1 MYRIGDEELKEL
13 EIVIKSKKLFRVGD
27 KSKGHP
33 MAVETFESELAEKIG
48 TKYALCLSG
57 GGTSALICA
66 LVGLGIGPG
75 DEVIVPGYTFM
86 ASAVAVLAVGAIPV
100 LAEIDESLMLDPDDF
115 EKKITPET
123 KAVIPVHMVGF
134 AADMEKINKIAEKNK
149 IKVVEDACQ
158 ADGVSYKNKRLGS
171 WGDAGAFSFNYAK
184 IITSGDGGA
193 LVTNNREVYERALVY
208 HDGGA
213 FIRPYKRDLQI
224 DVFVGVQLRAS
235 EIIGAVLRAQLRRL
249 DGILEDIGKVR
260 KQILSAL
267 EGKPGISFAKYNDP
281 ERNQGTVVPFV
292 FESEEKARKFAKS
305 EGVHG
310 WLPIDTGRHI
320 YSNWE
325 PIIEK
330 RVGGHPLRNPFNHPA
345 NKALRTEYTLDM
357 CPKTLAICSK
367 TVFVSLYPD
376 WTEKEVDKKI
386 EDCEKASANI

>member
-13 EIVIKSKKLFRVGD
+13 EKVITSRKLFRVGN
-27 KSKGHP
+27 KEAGHP
-33 MAVETFESELAEKIG
+33 LAVETFESELSEKIG

-86 ASAVAVLAVGAIPV
+86 ASALAALAVGAIPV
-100 LAEIDESLMLDPDDF
+100 PVEIDESLMLDPYDF
-115 EKKITPET
+115 ERKITPNT
-123 KAVIPVHMVGF
+123 KVVMPVHMAGL
-134 AADMEKINKIAEKNK
+134 AAAMEKINKIAEQNN

-158 ADGVSYKNKRLGS
+158 ADGITYRGKRVGN

-193 LVTNNREVYERALVY
+193 LVTNSREVYERALVY

-213 FIRPYKRDLQI
+213 FIRPYKRDLHI
-224 DVFVGVQLRAS
+224 DVFIGVQLRAS
-235 EIIGAVLRAQLRRL
+235 EIMGAVLRAQLRRL

-260 KQILSAL
+260 ATILSAL
-267 EGKPGISFAKYNDP
+267 ENRPGISFAKYNDP
-281 ERNQGTVVPFV
+281 ERNQGTVIPFS
-292 FESEEKARKFAKS
+292 FDSEEKARKFAKS
-305 EGVHG
+305 DGVNG

-325 PIIEK
+325 PIFAK

-345 NKALRTEYTLDM
+345 NKELRTEYTHDM
-357 CPKTLAICSK
+357 CPKTLDICSK
-367 TVFVSLYPD
+367 TVFISLSPD
-376 WTEKEVDKKI
+376 WTEEQVEKVVDSCKK
-386 EDCEKASANI
+386 AGANL